1 MILFLDSKHDSTLYV
16 ERGCRSNL
24 RMTQMDCKDSLG
36 NIVCCATCYTDE
48 CNGPTDG
55 CGRQATTTTAN
66 TPTTVSTVNPPDIT
80 IAHAIRNAPTAIF
93 IIIAT
98 ALVLEFS
105 ILWTQVLRCDILVFI
120 HHNSKWKRLLETLK
134 VLTFQLCQIQ
144 RIKIR
149 SVHKRIIFISSSFA
163 SKSFKWFIPEQ
174 YHSSHFELQIQVYYV
189 SIRTSISIQMIRVNN
204 CNEQWSMSL
213 NFHREPADLSF
224 LREIA

>member
-48 CNGPTDG
+48 CNGLTDG

-80 IAHAIRNAPTAIF
+80 IANAIRNAPTAIF

-98 ALVLEFS
+98 AIVLEFS

-120 HHNSKWKRLLETLK
+120 HHNSNINGKGFWKLWKCLHFNFVKFEELK
-134 VLTFQLCQIQ
+134 YVL
-144 RIKIR
+144 
-149 SVHKRIIFISSSFA
+149 FI
-163 SKSFKWFIPEQ
+163 
-174 YHSSHFELQIQVYYV
+174 
-189 SIRTSISIQMIRVNN
+189 
-204 CNEQWSMSL
+204 NE
-213 NFHREPADLSF
+213 
-224 LREIA
+224 